1 VSLYKR
7 GDVWWFKFRFA
18 SQVIRETS
26 KSKSKTVAKEAE
38 RARRRQLEDGYNG
51 IVRREKAQT
60 FPTAAKRWLDSR
72 LTHVAPKTADL
83 YELAIDHLK
92 KHFGGLLLSDISAA
106 DIASYQGKRTGNGVA
121 GRTVNLEVA
130 VLRAIMRKS
139 KLWGAISEDVQFLKE
154 RRNIGRALSPEQE
167 ASLLRQC
174 GRSDSAL
181 LYPIVKLGLN
191 TAMRS
196 QEIKTLRW
204 SQVDLIRKSLT
215 VGKSKTEG
223 GSGRLI
229 PLNQSAMAVLVKWAS
244 RTPEANPEHFVFPAC
259 ENRDVD
265 PSRPITSFRT
275 AWRNA
280 TRAAGLR
287 GLRFHDLRHTAITK
301 LAESLA
307 SEQTIM
313 AIAGHVSRRMLDHYS
328 HIRME
333 AKRTAVEA
341 ISQPA
346 SLESGAQ
353 NWAQSPHSGKA
364 TIPN

>member
-1 VSLYKR
+1 MSLYRR
-7 GDVWWFKFRFA
+7 GDVWWYKFRFA
-18 SQVIRETS
+18 GQVIRESS
-26 KSKSKTVAKEAE
+26 KSESKTVAKEAE
-38 RARRRQLEDGYNG
+38 RARRRQLEEGYNG

-60 FPTAAKRWLDSR
+60 FPIAAKRWLDSR

-106 DIASYQGKRTGNGVA
+106 DIASYQGKRTGNGAA

-154 RRNIGRALSPEQE
+154 RRDVGRALSPEQE

-174 GRSDSAL
+174 GCSDSP
-181 LYPIVKLGLN
+181 LYPIVVLGLN

-204 SQVDLIRKSLT
+204 SQVDLIHKSLIM
-215 VGKSKTEG
+215 GKSKTEG

-229 PLNQSAMAVLVKWAS
+229 PLNQSAVAVLVKWAS
-244 RTPEANPEHFVFPAC
+244 RTPEANPEHYVFPAC
-259 ENRDVD
+259 EHHHVD
-265 PSRPITSFRT
+265 PNRPITSFRT

-280 TRAAGLR
+280 TKAAGLP

-313 AIAGHVSRRMLDHYS
+313 AIAGHVSRRMLEHYS

-341 ISQPA
+341 ISQPISVA
-346 SLESGAQ
+346 SGAQ
-353 NWAQSPHSGKA
+353 NWAQSPHSEKTA
-364 TIPN
+364 APN